1 MIRLRKN
8 QLLPVSALLAT
19 VAVAGVASAAVQR
32 GEQTVD
38 RAAGFDAAR
47 VTPAAVSAR
56 GRARDGHELGVIT
69 YRNKSGRLCV
79 AAGRLNGTE
88 VGAYTPSGAFKP
100 MPLTEGGN
108 CTFVPDPVAFT
119 VVRAADN
126 PVTAVDET
134 AVEIYGLAQASVR
147 AVAIKSGS
155 RTVEAAP
162 ATAGAFIAE
171 MAAGTG
177 ELEVSARMSDG
188 AVRRLVTIPSAG
200 DSPAPAPSPAQV
212 EEDLRNQARD
222 VDRP

>member
-1 MIRLRKN
+1 MIRLRKD

-32 GEQTVD
+32 GEQTAVD
-38 RAAGFDAAR
+38 RATGFDAAR

-56 GRARDGHELGVIT
+56 ARARDGHELGVIT

-177 ELEVSARMSDG
+177 ELEVSR
-188 AVRRLVTIPSAG
+188 
-200 DSPAPAPSPAQV
+200 
-212 EEDLRNQARD
+212 E
-222 VDRP
+222 